1 MGPPR
6 TFILLVL
13 LFNYFCGSVDAQ
25 LVGSWNVTISPTN
38 NGAQTAVSFY
48 ATGDWLAGFKAIDG
62 NSSLFGPGRPV
73 PADYAGSTM
82 FVSGPFFGAP
92 QAWNLTNSIGVI
104 LAEPVGYITNRTSSN
119 SAPLNIVAI
128 DYSQELDS
136 SILFIGGSSRVLAF
150 SNDTLAYV
158 FASTPTKVVIDQNF
172 SAFVPGSYSYA
183 TNTSSPQYMEIV
195 PEPSTYALLTMS
207 AAGALLWARRRRG
220 KLAGR
225 VS

>member
-1 MGPPR
+1 VGFPR

-13 LFNYFCGSVDAQ
+13 LFSCFCSSVDAQ

-48 ATGDWLAGFKAIDG
+48 ATGDWLTGFKAIEG
-62 NSSLFGPGRPV
+62 NSILFSGRFGPV
-73 PADYAGSTM
+73 DYTGSTM
-82 FVSGPFFGAP
+82 FVSGPLFGAP
-92 QAWNLTNSIGVI
+92 QAWNLTNSIGVT

-119 SAPLNIVAI
+119 SAPLNVVAI
-128 DYSQELDS
+128 DYSQEWNS

-158 FASTPTKVVIDQNF
+158 FASAPTQVVIDQNF

-183 TNTSSPQYMEIV
+183 TNTSSPQYLEIV
-195 PEPSTYALLTMS
+195 PEPSTCALLLMS
-207 AAGALLWARRRRG
+207 AAGALWWARRRR
-220 KLAGR
+220 
-225 VS
+225 